1 MAAPMRQQGYTAS
14 GLTPAGAP
22 PMYSAA
28 PAAQMAAPQPQS
40 MPNLSVQQPRDVE
53 KE

>member
-1 MAAPMRQQGYTAS
+1 MMQQGYTAS

-22 PMYSAA
+22 PMYTAA
-28 PAAQMAAPQPQS
+28 PSAQMAAPQPQP
-40 MPNLSVQQPRDVE
+40 MPTLNVQQPRDAA